1 MSISKRM
8 VVSRLESNP
17 PSPLPKTIRH
27 KFKAKPQTIDGLRF
41 ASKKEMRHYCDLQK
55 LQDLGEIVFFLRQV
69 PLPIPGG
76 IKYICDF
83 MVFWSNDEVTFED
96 VKGFKT
102 DLYKVKKKLVE
113 KHYPIEIIEI

>member
-1 MSISKRM
+1 MPYT
-8 VVSRLESNP
+8 LG
-17 PSPLPKTIRH
+17 H
-27 KFKAKPQTIDGLRF
+27 KFKAKPQTLDGIRF

-55 LQDLGEIVFFLRQV
+55 LQALGEIVFFLRQV

-76 IKYICDF
+76 IKYVCDF
-83 MVFWSNDEVTFED
+83 VVFWAKGDVTFED

-113 KHYPIEIIEI
+113 HHYPLKIIEV